1 MIDAKEYGKALFLLA
16 EEEGIADTVRDDV
29 LCVRELTLMHP
40 EYLRL
45 LDTPALTKAERLGSI
60 DESMATVHAYL
71 RSAIKM
77 LSEKHRARALP
88 ELLESF
94 LAADDSARGI
104 ERAEVVSAVP
114 LTKEELDRLASRL
127 GAKTGKTI
135 ILKNTVDTNVLGGVK
150 LRYMGIQLD
159 STLRTA
165 LDAIEQS
172 IKSTIV

>member
-77 LSEKHRARALP
+77 LSEKHRDCLHQKKLLHCARNMVSHRVISVFFWAGGRFP
-88 ELLESF
+88 GEGDRPSGFPAAAMGSQIIASF
-94 LAADDSARGI
+94 LLSTQYSI
-104 ERAEVVSAVP
+104 FF
-114 LTKEELDRLASRL
+114 
-127 GAKTGKTI
+127 I
-135 ILKNTVDTNVLGGVK
+135 IRQEGL
-150 LRYMGIQLD
+150 
-159 STLRTA
+159 
-165 LDAIEQS
+165 
-172 IKSTIV
+172 